1 MTAKSCYEILM
12 RHLSA
17 VILALLPLPALACGS
32 AVCLVDPDS
41 LILPEIITFDDTR
54 SGYGPGYEVD
64 DVLALSGARFGERFA
79 GQTLSTTGPHDTVQ
93 GPAFGPLTL
102 LPGAQGQNLSVVSFM
117 GVTVLNGYGSAGFP
131 KRDAQG
137 EGAIA
142 ILFDRDQSAL
152 SIDLRGGEQGSA
164 DVLFLARDG
173 TLLAQVPVSPVGE
186 FSLGFIRMQSGS
198 DIAGVVVNNTDP
210 QGIAIDTI
218 RFGKPPELS

>member
-1 MTAKSCYEILM
+1 M

-17 VILALLPLPALACGS
+17 LILALLPLSALACGG
-32 AVCLVDPDS
+32 AVCLIDPDS
-41 LILPEIITFDDTR
+41 LLLPEIITFDGTP
-54 SGYGPGYEVD
+54 SGYGPGHEVN
-64 DVLALSGARFGERFA
+64 DVLALGGARFGERFA
-79 GQTLSTTGPHDTVQ
+79 GQTLATSGAHDNVQ
-93 GPAFGPLTL
+93 GPAFAPLTL
-102 LPGAQGQNLSVVSFM
+102 LPGALGQNLSVVNFM

-173 TLLAQVPVSPVGE
+173 RLIAQVPVTPIGE
-186 FSLGFIRMQSGS
+186 FSLGFIRMQGGA

-218 RFGKPPELS
+218 RFGKPPNLS